1 MYWLNRMVGRQLL
14 KHSTSCC
21 NSTAAASQLQISQTH
36 TLANAISSLFK
47 RTSAVLSRGCSV
59 ALQPHPSLDNNNG
72 ATAVW
77 VPARDMSHRSRQK
90 GIQTGPL
97 APGSLWQ
104 KRSDG
109 LLHPENVGSQKVNPR
124 SGHYLNFFQFPFCKK
139 NPTSGK
145 H

>member
-1 MYWLNRMVGRQLL
+1 MSWLNRMVGRQLL

-21 NSTAAASQLQISQTH
+21 NSTAAASQLQISQSH
-36 TLANAISSLFK
+36 TLANTISSLFK
-47 RTSAVLSRGCSV
+47 RTPAVLSRGCSV
-59 ALQPHPSLDNNNG
+59 ALQPQPSLDNG

-77 VPARDMSHRSRQK
+77 VPAREMSHRSRQK

-124 SGHYLNFFQFPFCKK
+124 SGHYLNFFLLFFVK
-139 NPTSGK
+139 N